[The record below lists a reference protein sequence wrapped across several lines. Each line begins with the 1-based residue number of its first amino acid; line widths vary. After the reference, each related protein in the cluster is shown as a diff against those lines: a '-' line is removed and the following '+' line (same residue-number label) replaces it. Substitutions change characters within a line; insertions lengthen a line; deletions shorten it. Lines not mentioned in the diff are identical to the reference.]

1 LTDPRTRPPHL
12 LLVEDNLD
20 DELLTRRALGR
31 QGVEARV
38 DVAHDGFEALEI
50 LLQDTFGEAQQET
63 RLPSV
68 VLLDWKLPRLP
79 AVEVLRRLRSA
90 PRTRL
95 LPIVVFTSS
104 LESRDLVDAYRNG
117 ANSYVRKPIDSEEF
131 ATTLGALSRYWQ
143 RLNQWVPPPARE

>member
-1 LTDPRTRPPHL
+1 VTQPLTRTPHL

-31 QGVEARV
+31 QGFEAHL
-38 DVAHDGFEALEI
+38 DVAHDGFEALE
-50 LLQDTFGEAQQET
+50 LLLHASTDEVHQEA

-79 AVEVLRRLRSA
+79 AVEVLRRLRSV
-90 PRTRL
+90 PRTQL

-104 LESRDLVDAYRNG
+104 LETRDLVDAYRNG

-131 ATTLGALSRYWQ
+131 ATTLRALSRYWLG
-143 RLNQWVPPPARE
+143 LNESVPIPARE